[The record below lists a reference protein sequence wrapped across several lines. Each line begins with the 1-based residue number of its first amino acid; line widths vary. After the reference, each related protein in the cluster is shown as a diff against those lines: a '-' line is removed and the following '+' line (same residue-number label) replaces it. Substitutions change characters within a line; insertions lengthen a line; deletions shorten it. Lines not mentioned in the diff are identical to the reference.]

1 MPPGRPLS
9 MSEGPSDCH
18 SWEGKMDVVCWHLE
32 AEGATHILEP
42 PEPSLPK
49 HRVTQPRISIVLR
62 WRNLI

>member
-1 MPPGRPLS
+1 
-9 MSEGPSDCH
+9 
-18 SWEGKMDVVCWHLE
+18 MDVVCWHLE